1 MKKAA
6 MCVAIVSLM
15 GILAG
20 CSTVAKQ
27 AIFTI
32 TGPTG
37 DNLLIESPEPAAL
50 AKYTKIE
57 VTPFENDLPRYILT
71 VLADA
76 VQTEAVKKLENDGFF
91 QSVKAVDSAGRAS
104 ADDTLLITGMLFDI
118 NMGAMGGIGG
128 SKIVGSGDFLIGIV
142 EIKDSAGKTL
152 IKANVRGAVKSLTD
166 TEETD
171 LARGYAKGLLKLLE
185 GTFKMKK

>member
-15 GILAG
+15 GMLAG
-20 CSTVAKQ
+20 CSTAAKQ
-27 AIFTI
+27 VIFTI

-37 DNLLIESPEPAAL
+37 DYLLIESPEPAAL

-57 VTPFENDLPRYILT
+57 VAPFKNDLPRYITT

-76 VQTEAVKKLENDGFF
+76 VQTEAVKRLKKDGFF
-91 QSVKAVDSAGRAS
+91 ESAKTVGGAGRAS
-104 ADDTLLITGMLFDI
+104 APDALLITGTLFDI
-118 NMGAMGGIGG
+118 NTGAMGGIGG
-128 SKIVGSGDFLIGIV
+128 SKIVGTGDFLIGIV

-152 IKANVRGAVKSLTD
+152 IRANVRGAVKSLTD
-166 TEETD
+166 DEETD

-185 GTFKMKK
+185 GTFKTKE